1 MVAWTPALG
10 SGAMCAMQGRA
21 IQDQLGGDNYCFGC
35 GPQNPDGLQ
44 IKSYWEGEETVCR
57 FEARPAF
64 AAGPRQLLNG
74 GIIATL
80 IDCHS
85 VCTAMA
91 LAYRAEGR
99 PLGSDPPLWCVTASM
114 QIDYLRPTPI
124 DGPVEL
130 RARLEST
137 DGKRITVA
145 CSLLADGKACARGRV
160 VAVRVPAS
168 WRTAHGKGD

>member
-1 MVAWTPALG
+1 
-10 SGAMCAMQGRA
+10 GAMCAMQGRA

-85 VCTAMA
+85 GCTAMA

-99 PLGSDPPLWCVTASM
+99 PLGSDPPLWVRHRVDADRLPPAHAHRRAGRAAGPPRVDRRQANHDCVLASGRW
-114 QIDYLRPTPI
+114 QR
-124 DGPVEL
+124 L
-130 RARLEST
+130 RARPRGRGPGAGE
-137 DGKRITVA
+137 
-145 CSLLADGKACARGRV
+145 LADRARKR
-160 VAVRVPAS
+160 RLTP
-168 WRTAHGKGD
+168 WER

>member
-99 PLGSDPPLWCVTASM
+99 PPGARCRPYFAALIRWKWVERPAPSPGYTQSPTTLGLTMTSFANQRSGM
-114 QIDYLRPTPI
+114 S
-124 DGPVEL
+124 
-130 RARLEST
+130 ANSS
-137 DGKRITVA
+137 KR
-145 CSLLADGKACARGRV
+145 
-160 VAVRVPAS
+160 
-168 WRTAHGKGD
+168 